1 MRGFC
6 LSCLTD
12 NKVQNRPW
20 GKLWG
25 KVSFER
31 GRFQALHGGSGPPTF
46 DRGTKM
52 EVSGNN
58 NLWPRLC

>member
-12 NKVQNRPW
+12 NTVQNRPW

-25 KVSFER
+25 KVRSI
-31 GRFQALHGGSGPPTF
+31 QALRGAPRPPTF
-46 DRGTKM
+46 GGEQRK
-52 EVSGNN
+52 
-58 NLWPRLC
+58 R